1 MIYQSTCARGNRYS
15 VFLGLKPNNNDFI
28 PILINVKDVEVI
40 DTLIRILVNLSVP
53 IECLLPVDI
62 MSKTDSGRI
71 TIAELN
77 AFLMKS
83 KESFVDPRTTRV
95 IIDYMKKI
103 LEMAS
108 IPPVLIRISRTEEAL
123 EETMYE
129 GYENPQLTHYILNF
143 QEEKRK
149 LTERECDSINNCLLL
164 LRNVLH
170 IPEAKG
176 VTHCTIQNQIVWNL
190 FVQNIDKVLIH
201 LMTCEQKAYWSVT
214 MVQLIAVMYKD
225 QHVGTLQKLLNSWF
239 EASLSESSEDNES
252 NTSPQ
257 VTIHER
263 ALKTKSHMDI
273 VVAELKLSIWV
284 LQEQGSDSSPA
295 MTSSDP
301 TSDSSDTGGGG
312 HKSTGN
318 HEGSSG
324 VPRSSSGTNECNKLA
339 GKMFVFEEAGGGGG
353 GGGSGGGC
361 NNNNERK
368 TNSQG
373 ATRKNKNSSKRS
385 TDVDSG
391 AASICSSE
399 VSISSKTSSVH
410 NQMNSSSRGKSS
422 PAGQQQ
428 HNTECF
434 SPEMSDCGYATQAE
448 NPELVSTSSNEEEVP
463 QAKRLVPVHQKPHI
477 QKTRYLNKQTSP
489 QEKKEL
495 RRKKLIKR
503 SKTTIVNIKAMAHHS
518 PTNED
523 ITQILKEFTVDFL
536 LKAYGPL
543 VQVLYTQL
551 LLPTNIIRIDT
562 SHFFWLVTYF
572 LKFAAQLELD
582 LEHVREVL
590 TYDILSYLTYEGV
603 NICESLEIES
613 RQENTDLKPFLRRQH
628 LVVTAIKEFIQ
639 ATETYG
645 KMPHL
650 SSEDK
655 EFLKNL
661 QIQISSTDDLKC
673 LFVLL
678 LRQYNPNVHNKQY
691 LQDLIVTN
699 HMLLFFLE
707 SSSKLFNKKFGFS
720 LIAHLKQ
727 FATIDIMRQY
737 GILLDDFESNGEY
750 VNDCVFTMMHHI
762 GGDMNQVASLF
773 QPSILKT
780 FTQIWERDF
789 QICDDWSD
797 LIEYVIHRFISLS
810 CHCPIAG
817 TGGSGL
823 SPGEKVSW
831 TKEEYENL
839 PWYFTKGPGAQAV
852 AMSTD
857 LQLYDPGR
865 AKITNSSDF
874 FDGDEDIEDEMVVE
888 GASDEINYLREIL
901 IKNNRGA
908 QLSWLQRLLIE
919 VCYVKLVSDVNCKI
933 NYDPISKPLEP
944 IPHYYSHL
952 NQSIPIVSWNAEQ
965 ADVLLL
971 QPFQMLLH
979 KLGFHLP
986 ADTGKVFARIPSF
999 WTVDVLFS
1007 VAQKLGPIVS
1017 SELKFEAKYLTEKIG
1032 DYKKQEKGQNSNQNE
1047 NHQYALPKAKSHS
1060 CIIKYNPFKQDEPET
1075 KQMSYLPASKSKD
1088 VDMVDSDMAS
1098 VCSICETNRDS
1109 VASDL
1114 TRMCISD
1121 EEQVIST

>member
-1 MIYQSTCARGNRYS
+1 MS
-15 VFLGLKPNNNDFI
+15 V
-28 PILINVKDVEVI
+28 
-40 DTLIRILVNLSVP
+40 
-53 IECLLPVDI
+53 
-62 MSKTDSGRI
+62 
-71 TIAELN
+71 
-77 AFLMKS
+77 
-83 KESFVDPRTTRV
+83 
-95 IIDYMKKI
+95 
-103 LEMAS
+103 
-108 IPPVLIRISRTEEAL
+108 
-123 EETMYE
+123 
-129 GYENPQLTHYILNF
+129 
-143 QEEKRK
+143 
-149 LTERECDSINNCLLL
+149 
-164 LRNVLH
+164 
-170 IPEAKG
+170 
-176 VTHCTIQNQIVWNL
+176 
-190 FVQNIDKVLIH
+190 
-201 LMTCEQKAYWSVT
+201 
-214 MVQLIAVMYKD
+214 
-225 QHVGTLQKLLNSWF
+225 
-239 EASLSESSEDNES
+239 
-252 NTSPQ
+252 
-257 VTIHER
+257 
-263 ALKTKSHMDI
+263 
-273 VVAELKLSIWV
+273 
-284 LQEQGSDSSPA
+284 
-295 MTSSDP
+295 
-301 TSDSSDTGGGG
+301 
-312 HKSTGN
+312 
-318 HEGSSG
+318 
-324 VPRSSSGTNECNKLA
+324 
-339 GKMFVFEEAGGGGG
+339 FVFEEAGGGGG

-361 NNNNERK
+361 TNNNERK

-888 GASDEINYLREIL
+888 GASDEINYLRGE
-901 IKNNRGA
+901 GA

-944 IPHYYSHL
+944 IPHYYSLQNYVRVTSRFLQDKERKRKAIYRPTSQLNNRDVLRHLFGSLMQETFTNVGLNWQREDL